1 MEHVEYIQKQDLFD
15 EIFYYTDF
23 PDYILNETA
32 FQSHLQ
38 FLTTD
43 PKHPSKR
50 GAGWWFWKSVLIR
63 HHLSELRTGDFLV
76 YSDVDRPL
84 EPWTA
89 LVIETMHQRNANL
102 AAEQMPFRE
111 WAFHKADSYA
121 YICNGSRPETD
132 PTGQYNANWIV
143 VRKSAA
149 TENFVN
155 AWVHAC
161 SNVHVISDE
170 TSRLPE
176 IPGYYNHRRDQALFS
191 ALLKCDFEE
200 KGKNLFPYTCLV
212 DWVAYTFRLERTDPV
227 LFYTDHLQ

>member
-1 MEHVEYIQKQDLFD
+1 MAHVQSIQKHNVFD
-15 EIFYYTDF
+15 EIFYYMDF
-23 PDYILNETA
+23 PDFIWNDTT
-32 FQSHLQ
+32 FQPHLQ
-38 FLTTD
+38 FRTTN

-63 HHLSELRTGDFLV
+63 HHLSELSAGDFLV

-84 EPWTA
+84 EPWTT
-89 LVIETMHQRNANL
+89 LIIETMDQRHANL

-111 WAFHKADSYA
+111 WAFHKADSFA
-121 YICNGSRPETD
+121 YICNGTLPESD
-132 PTGQYNANWIV
+132 QTGQYNANWLV

-155 AWVHAC
+155 AWVRAC
-161 SNVHVISDE
+161 SNVHIISDE
-170 TSRLPE
+170 DSYLPE
-176 IPGYYNHRRDQALFS
+176 NPGYYKHRRDQALFS

-212 DWVAYTFRLERTDPV
+212 DWVAYTFQLDRIHPV
-227 LFYTDHLQ
+227 AFYTDHLH